1 MKTMLNTMLANDIRQ
16 TLDHFRRS
24 VDQLFDTGY
33 GNTGRTALPDNR
45 EWSFSPT
52 LESAWTDHA
61 LHLRAIVPGV
71 SQNDLKVTLNN
82 NQLVI
87 EGERKVP
94 ENWNRDTWTQLAYGK
109 FYTAVTLP
117 TGLDVEKLNCRLRE
131 GILEI
136 EIPVTEARKPR
147 QVQIQVG
154 EGQNQKSIGA

>member
-24 VDQLFDTGY
+24 VDQLFEPGY
-33 GNTGRTALPDNR
+33 GNTGRAALQENR

-52 LESAWTDHA
+52 LESAWTDQA

-71 SQNDLKVTLNN
+71 AQNDLKVTLNN

-87 EGERKVP
+87 EGERKAP

-117 TGLDVEKLNCRLRE
+117 TGLDVDKLQCRLKE
-131 GILEI
+131 GILDI
-136 EIPVTEARKPR
+136 DIPVSEARRPR

-154 EGQNQKSIGA
+154 EGQSQKSIGA

>member
-1 MKTMLNTMLANDIRQ
+1 MLNSMLANDIRQ

-24 VDQLFDTGY
+24 VDQLFDTGF
-33 GNTGRTALPDNR
+33 GTASRPGVPENR
-45 EWSFSPT
+45 EWSFSPI
-52 LESAWTDHA
+52 LESAWTDQA
-61 LHLRAIVPGV
+61 LHLRAVVPGV

-87 EGERKVP
+87 EGERKLP

-117 TGLDVEKLNCRLRE
+117 SGLDVDKLNCRLRD

-136 EIPVTEARKPR
+136 EIPVTEARRPR
-147 QVQIQVG
+147 QVQIQIG
-154 EGQNQKSIGA
+154 EGEKQKTISA